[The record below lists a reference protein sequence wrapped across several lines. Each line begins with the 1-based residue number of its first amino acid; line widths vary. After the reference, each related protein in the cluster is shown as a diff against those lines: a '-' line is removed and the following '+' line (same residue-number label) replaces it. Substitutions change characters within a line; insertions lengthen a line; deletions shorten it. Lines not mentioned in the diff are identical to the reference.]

1 MRSRP
6 TALCL
11 PAILLAAMLGGCG
24 SSGSDQTGTGSR
36 PDTAAGGGAA
46 AVSAPPKLTKIG
58 DFSEP
63 VYIAQPRGDRHH
75 LFVVEKTGA
84 IRVVEDGRTLPQPFL
99 EISDK
104 VSGGSEQGLLSM
116 AFAPD
121 YARSGSFYVDY
132 TDTAGDTRVVS
143 YERSPHD
150 PLRADP
156 GSARV
161 VLAQDQPFDNHNG
174 GQLQFGPGGALYVGF
189 GDGGSEGDPERT
201 SQDPSTLLG
210 KIVRLDVADPSPR
223 PRIYALGLRNPWRF
237 SFDPASGAL
246 AIGDVG
252 QDRFEEVDYV
262 RNPRPGMNFG
272 WSAFEGYARY
282 NRDQQAPGAI
292 PPVLVYSHD
301 QGCSVTGGYVIR
313 DPRLPALDG
322 HYIYG
327 DYCAGQLREFLPPRR
342 PGERATADRSLGLE
356 VPQLTSFGED
366 SRGRIYAA
374 SQAGPVYRIDP
385 GG

>member
-1 MRSRP
+1 M
-6 TALCL
+6 
-11 PAILLAAMLGGCG
+11 
-24 SSGSDQTGTGSR
+24 
-36 PDTAAGGGAA
+36 
-46 AVSAPPKLTKIG
+46 
-58 DFSEP
+58 
-63 VYIAQPRGDRHH
+63 
-75 LFVVEKTGA
+75 VEKTGA

-99 EISDK
+99 DISDK

-121 YARSGSFYVDY
+121 YARSGRFYVDY
-132 TDTAGDTRVVS
+132 TDTDGDTRVVS
-143 YERSPHD
+143 YRRSPDD

-161 VLAQDQPFDNHNG
+161 VLAQDQPYDNHNG
-174 GQLQFGPGGALYVGF
+174 GQLAVRARWRALRRLRRRRLGGRPGANLAGPLDRA
-189 GDGGSEGDPERT
+189 R
-201 SQDPSTLLG
+201 QDRPP
-210 KIVRLDVADPSPR
+210 RRRR
-223 PRIYALGLRNPWRF
+223 PRRRSRGSTPSGCATRGASPSIR
-237 SFDPASGAL
+237 ASGAL

-272 WSAFEGYARY
+272 WSAFEGDARY

-313 DPRLPALDG
+313 DPRLPA
-322 HYIYG
+322 
-327 DYCAGQLREFLPPRR
+327 C
-342 PGERATADRSLGLE
+342 RATTSTATTAPGSCASSCRRERRAKGRRRIASLGLE

-385 GG
+385 CG